1 MKLFI
6 VIMIL
11 VIYVVC
17 KKNSFNSLQKS
28 IKHGESEIGIQMAK
42 RRDCLDDAL
51 QIAKL
56 SYEKEVE
63 GIERLT
69 AGDKLERLAFLGQK
83 YPDLQYTNGYQQ
95 ALGQAMELDR
105 DITAARQILNG
116 NIREY
121 NTAITSFPGSLLASV
136 FGYKEEK
143 FLDEENGAQNRQL
156 NKSEIDFNQY

>member
-28 IKHGESEIGIQMAK
+28 IKHGESEIGIQIAK

-51 QIAKL
+51 RIAKL
-56 SYEKEVE
+56 SY
-63 GIERLT
+63 
-69 AGDKLERLAFLGQK
+69 
-83 YPDLQYTNGYQQ
+83 
-95 ALGQAMELDR
+95 R

-136 FGYKEEK
+136 FGYQEEK
-143 FLDEENGAQNRQL
+143 FLDEENGAQNRQM

>member
-28 IKHGESEIGIQMAK
+28 IKHGESEIGIQIAK

-51 QIAKL
+51 RIAKL

-69 AGDKLERLAFLGQK
+69 AGDKLERLAFLDRNIRTCSTQ
-83 YPDLQYTNGYQQ
+83 T
-95 ALGQAMELDR
+95 AISRHLDR
-105 DITAARQILNG
+105 QWSLTVILQQQD
-116 NIREY
+116 R
-121 NTAITSFPGSLLASV
+121 S
-136 FGYKEEK
+136 
-143 FLDEENGAQNRQL
+143 
-156 NKSEIDFNQY
+156 

>member
-28 IKHGESEIGIQMAK
+28 IKHGESEIGIQIAK

-51 QIAKL
+51 RIAKL

-121 NTAITSFPGSLLASV
+121 ILPLPVSQALFWHLCLATRKKNSLTRKTV
-136 FGYKEEK
+136 PRT
-143 FLDEENGAQNRQL
+143 DR
-156 NKSEIDFNQY
+156 